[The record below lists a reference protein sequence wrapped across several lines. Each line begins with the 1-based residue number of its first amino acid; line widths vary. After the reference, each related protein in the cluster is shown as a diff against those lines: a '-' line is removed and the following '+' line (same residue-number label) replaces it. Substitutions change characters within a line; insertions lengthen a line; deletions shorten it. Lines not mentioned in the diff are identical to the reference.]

1 MHYLCFDYM
10 EASLRKQSEK
20 MPYFRTFSALVFS
33 LTLFTTGVPAAMAE
47 SPCQSSDFTAEV
59 STLPLS
65 AMTSEEVIDLLA
77 SMPALAGP
85 GAMREMPLLLTADD
99 MLTKV
104 YGVIDSGLDKEGV
117 IKASETILDMS
128 PTDDRACLWLDP
140 SDGYGICY
148 SGMQPDVSAM
158 ARFDRDSISDFGF
171 FFLFP
176 YQKADKHKTIEKQ
189 VLFCGSLLQE
199 MHDMGA
205 ELGNDDSTDGL
216 FDVSG
221 DYNGNFV
228 AVRLIDDPGA
238 DPQDPEG
245 RYIMILSV
253 EPRGFTES
261 DRSEV
266 R

>member
-1 MHYLCFDYM
+1 
-10 EASLRKQSEK
+10 
-20 MPYFRTFSALVFS
+20 MPYFKTLSALVFS
-33 LTLFTTGVPAAMAE
+33 LTLFTGGGATASAATSEM
-47 SPCQSSDFTAEV
+47 SNDITAEV
-59 STLPLS
+59 SALPLS

-77 SMPALAGP
+77 SMPAFATPGP
-85 GAMREMPLLLTADD
+85 MREMPLLLTADD

-104 YGVIDSGLDKEGV
+104 YGVLDSSLDKASL

-148 SGMQPDVSAM
+148 SGLEPDVSAM
-158 ARFDRDSISDFGF
+158 ARFDRDRISDFGF

-176 YQKADKHKTIEKQ
+176 YQKSEKQKTIEKQ
-189 VLFCGSLLQE
+189 ALFCGSLLQE
-199 MHDMGA
+199 IHDLGA
-205 ELGNDDSTDGL
+205 DLGSDTAADGL

-245 RYIMILSV
+245 RYIMMLSI
-253 EPRGFTES
+253 EPGGFTVS
-261 DRSEV
+261 DNIEAK
-266 R
+266 

>member
-1 MHYLCFDYM
+1 
-10 EASLRKQSEK
+10 

-33 LTLFTTGVPAAMAE
+33 LTLLATGTSAAIAATSCRASE
-47 SPCQSSDFTAEV
+47 NPAEV
-59 STLPLS
+59 SVLPLS

-77 SMPALAGP
+77 STPAFAAPGP
-85 GAMREMPLLLTADD
+85 MREMPLLLTADD

-104 YGVIDSGLDKEGV
+104 YGVIDSRLDKNSI
-117 IKASETILDMS
+117 IKASESILDMS
-128 PTDDRACLWLDP
+128 PTDDNACLWLDP
-140 SDGYGICY
+140 ADGYGICY

-158 ARFDRDSISDFGF
+158 ARFDRDSICDFGF

-176 YQKADKHKTIEKQ
+176 YQKADKHKTTEKQ
-189 VLFCGSLLQE
+189 ALFCGSLLQE
-199 MHDMGA
+199 IYDMGA
-205 ELGNDDSTDGL
+205 DLGNDNSSDDL

-228 AVRLIDDPGA
+228 ALRLIDDPGA

-253 EPRGFTES
+253 EPGGFTES
-261 DRSEV
+261 DNAAV
-266 R
+266 K

>member
-1 MHYLCFDYM
+1 
-10 EASLRKQSEK
+10 
-20 MPYFRTFSALVFS
+20 MPYFKTLSALVFS
-33 LTLFTTGVPAAMAE
+33 LTLFTGGIAAASAATSEM
-47 SPCQSSDFTAEV
+47 SNDITAEV
-59 STLPLS
+59 SALPLS

-77 SMPALAGP
+77 SMPAFATPGP
-85 GAMREMPLLLTADD
+85 MREMPLLLTADD

-104 YGVIDSGLDKEGV
+104 YGVLDSSLDKASL

-148 SGMQPDVSAM
+148 SGLKPDVSAM
-158 ARFDRDSISDFGF
+158 ARFDRDRISDFGF

-176 YQKADKHKTIEKQ
+176 YIKSKKHLAAKEQ

-205 ELGNDDSTDGL
+205 VLGNDGDADSL

-228 AVRLIDDPGA
+228 NVRLIDDPGA

-245 RYIMILSV
+245 RYIVFLSV
-253 EPRGFTES
+253 EPTGFTLY
-261 DRSEV
+261 DTITAK
-266 R
+266 

>member
-1 MHYLCFDYM
+1 
-10 EASLRKQSEK
+10 
-20 MPYFRTFSALVFS
+20 MPYFKTLSALVFS
-33 LTLFTTGVPAAMAE
+33 MTLFTGGIAAASAATSEM
-47 SPCQSSDFTAEV
+47 SNDITAEV
-59 STLPLS
+59 SALPLS

-77 SMPALAGP
+77 SMPAFATPGP
-85 GAMREMPLLLTADD
+85 MREMPLLLTADD

-104 YGVIDSGLDKEGV
+104 YGVLDSSLDKASL

-148 SGMQPDVSAM
+148 SGLEPDVSAM
-158 ARFDRDSISDFGF
+158 ARFDRDRISDFGF

-176 YQKADKHKTIEKQ
+176 YQKSEKQKTIEKQ
-189 VLFCGSLLQE
+189 ALFCGSLLQE
-199 MHDMGA
+199 IHDLGA
-205 ELGNDDSTDGL
+205 DLGSDTAADGL

-245 RYIMILSV
+245 RYIMMLSI
-253 EPRGFTES
+253 EPGGFTVS
-261 DRSEV
+261 DNIEAK
-266 R
+266 